1 MLNIKEE
8 AARQK
13 AEVEKRRT
21 KAAIIIQ
28 RH

>member
-13 AEVEKRRT
+13 AEIEKRKT
-21 KAAIIIQ
+21 QAAIIIQ